1 MTEAL
6 MSVEHESEQS
16 IPLEVS
22 QVITCVL
29 PDDGSD
35 RLLLLALRSEKG
47 MTRASSVPCQGLAAL
62 RGARTKEGRL
72 PQPILVKMVNVIV
85 PEAEA
90 EALFDY
96 IFEKAH
102 IDRPGGGV
110 IFLSKPIVSTSFS
123 LPEGI
128 PVERC

>member
-1 MTEAL
+1 

-16 IPLEVS
+16 APLEAS

-47 MTRASSVPCQGLAAL
+47 ITRANSVSCRGLAAL
-62 RGARTKEGRL
+62 RGGWTQEGRL
-72 PQPILVKMVNVIV
+72 PEPTPVKMVKVIV
-85 PEAEA
+85 AEAEA

-96 IFEKAH
+96 IFEKAR
-102 IDRPGGGV
+102 INRPEGG
-110 IFLSKPIVSTSFS
+110 IMYLSKPIVSTPFS
-123 LPEGI
+123 LPASVPAE
-128 PVERC
+128 ER